1 MESVKKRIQEEILQE
16 LDMTREVSDEE
27 LLSMIQQKIC
37 DIGQEAYLS
46 VAQRM
51 ELQRKIFYGLRRL
64 DVLEDLLADE
74 TITEIMVN
82 GPDIIFVE
90 RAGRVERT
98 ELAFSSAEKLE
109 DVIQRI
115 VASNN
120 KMANTSHP
128 IVDTR
133 LADGS
138 RINIVL
144 PPIALDHSV
153 LSIRKFPKEWITMEK
168 LVEWQALSQE
178 VMAFIKEVV
187 QCGYNIF
194 VSGGTG
200 SGKTTF
206 INAMSEFI
214 PVEER
219 VITIEDSAELQM
231 RSVAN
236 LVRLEAREAT
246 MEGKL
251 EVSIRD
257 LVKTSLR
264 MRPDRIVV
272 GECRG
277 VEAIEMLQA
286 FNTGHDGSFST
297 GHANSAKD
305 MLSRLETMALAA
317 GEIPLLAL
325 RSQIASGV
333 DLIIHLER
341 MRDKS
346 RKVAEIVE
354 VLGIENGEIQVQT
367 IFAFEEKKQKEKVEG
382 EWVMKN
388 KMSRNQKYMRHV
400 GKENK
405 KNRWWK

>member
-1 MESVKKRIQEEILQE
+1 MASVEKRIQEEILRD
-16 LDMTREVSDEE
+16 LDMTREISDEE
-27 LLSMIQQKIC
+27 LLGIIRQKIC
-37 DIGQEAYLS
+37 DVGKGEYLS
-46 VAQRM
+46 IAYRM
-51 ELQRKIFYGLRRL
+51 ELEHRIFYGLRRL
-64 DVLEDLLADE
+64 DVLEDLLADD

-82 GPDIIFVE
+82 GPDQIFIE
-90 RAGRVERT
+90 RNGCLEET
-98 ELAFSSAEKLE
+98 KYHFSSNEKLD

-115 VASNN
+115 ASANN

-138 RINIVL
+138 RVNMVL
-144 PPIALDHSV
+144 APIAVDHSV
-153 LSIRKFPKEWITMEK
+153 LSIRKFPKEQITMEK
-168 LVEWQALSQE
+168 LIAWQALSQE
-178 VMAFIKEVV
+178 AADFICQLV
-187 QCGYNIF
+187 QSGYNIF

-206 INAMSEFI
+206 LNAMSEFI
-214 PVEER
+214 PKDQR

-231 RSVAN
+231 SSVPN
-236 LVRLEAREAT
+236 LVRLEARDAT

-251 EVSIRD
+251 QVSIRD
-257 LVKTSLR
+257 LVRTSLR
-264 MRPDRIVV
+264 MRPDLIVV

-305 MLSRLETMALAA
+305 MLSRLETMALGA
-317 GEIPLLAL
+317 GEIPLVAL

-341 MRDKS
+341 MRDGS
-346 RKVAEIVE
+346 RKVREIVE
-354 VLGIENGEIQVQT
+354 VLGVEQGEIQLQP
-367 IFAFEEKKQKEKVEG
+367 IFSFEEKGSGEKVKG
-382 EWVMKN
+382 AWILKN
-388 KMSRNQKYMRHV
+388 KMQRDQKYRRSV
-400 GKENK
+400 GQVKEK
-405 KNRWWK
+405 SPWWK

>member
-1 MESVKKRIQEEILQE
+1 MASVEKRIQEEILRD
-16 LDMTREVSDEE
+16 LDMTREISDEE
-27 LLSMIQQKIC
+27 LLGIIRQKIC
-37 DIGQEAYLS
+37 DVGKGEYLS
-46 VAQRM
+46 IAYRM
-51 ELQRKIFYGLRRL
+51 ELEHRIFYGLRRL
-64 DVLEDLLADE
+64 DVLEDLLADD

-82 GPDIIFVE
+82 GPDQIFIE
-90 RAGRVERT
+90 RNGCLEET
-98 ELAFSSAEKLE
+98 KYHFSSNEKLD

-115 VASNN
+115 ASANN

-138 RINIVL
+138 RVNMVL
-144 PPIALDHSV
+144 APIAVDHSV
-153 LSIRKFPKEWITMEK
+153 LSIRKFPKEQITMEK
-168 LVEWQALSQE
+168 LIAWQALSQE
-178 VMAFIKEVV
+178 AADFICQLV
-187 QCGYNIF
+187 QSGYNIF

-206 INAMSEFI
+206 LNAMSEFI
-214 PVEER
+214 PKDQR

-231 RSVAN
+231 SSVPN
-236 LVRLEAREAT
+236 LVRLEARDAT

-251 EVSIRD
+251 QVSIRD
-257 LVKTSLR
+257 LVRTSL

-305 MLSRLETMALAA
+305 MLSRLETMALGA
-317 GEIPLLAL
+317 GEIPLVAL

-341 MRDKS
+341 MRDGS
-346 RKVAEIVE
+346 RKVREIVE
-354 VLGIENGEIQVQT
+354 VLGVEQGEIQLQP
-367 IFAFEEKKQKEKVEG
+367 IFSFEEKGSGEKVKG
-382 EWVMKN
+382 AWILKN
-388 KMSRNQKYMRHV
+388 KMQRDQKYRRSV
-400 GKENK
+400 GQVKEK
-405 KNRWWK
+405 SPWWK

>member
-1 MESVKKRIQEEILQE
+1 MSNEEEYLIP
-16 LDMTREVSDEE
+16 
-27 LLSMIQQKIC
+27 IFFIN
-37 DIGQEAYLS
+37 GQ
-46 VAQRM
+46 
-51 ELQRKIFYGLRRL
+51 
-64 DVLEDLLADE
+64 LE
-74 TITEIMVN
+74 
-82 GPDIIFVE
+82 
-90 RAGRVERT
+90 
-98 ELAFSSAEKLE
+98 
-109 DVIQRI
+109 
-115 VASNN
+115 
-120 KMANTSHP
+120 
-128 IVDTR
+128 
-133 LADGS
+133 
-138 RINIVL
+138 
-144 PPIALDHSV
+144 
-153 LSIRKFPKEWITMEK
+153 
-168 LVEWQALSQE
+168 
-178 VMAFIKEVV
+178 
-187 QCGYNIF
+187 
-194 VSGGTG
+194 

-305 MLSRLETMALAA
+305 MLNRLETMALAA

-346 RKVAEIVE
+346 RKVAEIE

>member
-1 MESVKKRIQEEILQE
+1 MASVEKRIQEEILRD
-16 LDMTREVSDEE
+16 LDMTREISDEE
-27 LLSMIQQKIC
+27 LVGISRQKIC
-37 DIGQEAYLS
+37 DVGKGEYLS
-46 VAQRM
+46 IAYRM
-51 ELQRKIFYGLRRL
+51 ELEHRIFYGLRRL
-64 DVLEDLLADE
+64 DVLEDLLADD

-82 GPDIIFVE
+82 GPDQIFIE
-90 RAGRVERT
+90 RNGCLEET
-98 ELAFSSAEKLE
+98 KYHFSSNEKLD

-115 VASNN
+115 ASANN

-138 RINIVL
+138 RVNMVL
-144 PPIALDHSV
+144 APIAVDHSV
-153 LSIRKFPKEWITMEK
+153 LSIRKFPKEQITMEK
-168 LVEWQALSQE
+168 LIAWQALSQE
-178 VMAFIKEVV
+178 AADFICQLV
-187 QCGYNIF
+187 QSGYNIF

-206 INAMSEFI
+206 LNAMSEFI
-214 PVEER
+214 PKDQR

-231 RSVAN
+231 SSVPN
-236 LVRLEAREAT
+236 LVRLEARDAT

-251 EVSIRD
+251 QVSIRD
-257 LVKTSLR
+257 LVRTSLR

-305 MLSRLETMALAA
+305 MLSRLALGA
-317 GEIPLLAL
+317 GEIPLVAL

-341 MRDKS
+341 MRDGS
-346 RKVAEIVE
+346 RKVREIVE
-354 VLGIENGEIQVQT
+354 VLGVEQGEIQLQP
-367 IFAFEEKKQKEKVEG
+367 IFSFEEKGSGEKVKG
-382 EWVMKN
+382 AWILKN
-388 KMSRNQKYMRHV
+388 KMQRDQKYRRSV
-400 GKENK
+400 GQVKEK
-405 KNRWWK
+405 SPWWK

>member
-82 GPDIIFVE
+82 GPDTIFVE
-90 RAGRVERT
+90 RSGHVERT
-98 ELAFSSAEKLE
+98 DLAFSSAEKLE

-168 LVEWQALSQE
+168 LVEWQALSLE

-200 SGKTTF
+200 SGKTTLLNCISTIDRVTAGKIIINNQDITRLKGNNLNKFRREELGF
-206 INAMSEFI
+206 IFQDFNLLDTLTAYENI
-214 PVEER
+214 ALALTIQKVKPKEIEER
-219 VITIEDSAELQM
+219 VQEIAK
-231 RSVAN
+231 
-236 LVRLEAREAT
+236 
-246 MEGKL
+246 KL
-251 EVSIRD
+251 EITDILNKYPYQISGGQKQRVASARAIITNPK
-257 LVKTSLR
+257 LVLADEPTGALDSKSARQLLESFENLNQKLSATILMVTHDSFTASYAS
-264 MRPDRIVV
+264 RILFIKDGKIFNELIK
-272 GECRG
+272 GESTRK
-277 VEAIEMLQA
+277 EFFEKIIE
-286 FNTGHDGSFST
+286 
-297 GHANSAKD
+297 
-305 MLSRLETMALAA
+305 
-317 GEIPLLAL
+317 
-325 RSQIASGV
+325 
-333 DLIIHLER
+333 
-341 MRDKS
+341 
-346 RKVAEIVE
+346 
-354 VLGIENGEIQVQT
+354 VQT
-367 IFAFEEKKQKEKVEG
+367 LLGG
-382 EWVMKN
+382 ELGDVI
-388 KMSRNQKYMRHV
+388 
-400 GKENK
+400 
-405 KNRWWK
+405 